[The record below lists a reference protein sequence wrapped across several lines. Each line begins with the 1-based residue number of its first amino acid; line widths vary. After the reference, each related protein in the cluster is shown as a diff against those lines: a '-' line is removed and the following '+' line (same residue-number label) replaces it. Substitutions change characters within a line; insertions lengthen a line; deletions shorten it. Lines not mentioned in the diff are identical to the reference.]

1 MKKYLLGINL
11 FLSILSFAQT
21 EQPVLNWKASNMLH
35 DYLNT
40 MMHDQYAERKQTFQ
54 KAITSIP
61 SFEEYRQHV
70 KQSVK
75 KIFGTLPEKTALEPM
90 ITGWKACK
98 GYRIE
103 KIVYQSLPGHH
114 VTANLYIP
122 NGTGKFPAVLF
133 FCGHEAE
140 SKATSTYLQTSVLL
154 VRNGFMVMLID
165 PISQGERYQLVDS
178 TGHPLTRGGTTE
190 HTLLNGLDNLLGTSV
205 AGDEF
210 WDNERG
216 MDYLMTRV
224 ETDTSRVGCMGN
236 SGGGMQVIYFA
247 ALEDRI
253 KFAVPCSYLS
263 SREITM
269 EESGPA
275 DGCAQVP
282 DEGKYYLEM
291 QDYLLCMAPKPLM
304 VLAGRYDFINYR
316 GTAEA
321 FGDIRQVYRLFGKP
335 DLCRLYT
342 YADGHGISAPKREAG
357 VRWLRAMMY
366 RDTIFKQEEIEELPG
381 EKDLMASA
389 QGQVTTSFTDELTIE
404 QRDRDLYDALSK
416 TRTNFLASSKE
427 VIRGKVLELL
437 HIRETDLEVPCNSS
451 FLGMQQHGGVC
462 YRTYILRMGMEPP
475 IPVLIALPEIP
486 AKNIVILLHEKG
498 KKYLLDSVVL
508 LHKYLSVGSVVV
520 MADLRGMGES
530 EDKELYNDP
539 KYCNREYCNAMLSL
553 HIGKNLPGM
562 RVSDIQT
569 IVQFIQSRY
578 DSSQLK
584 VSIQAWGTAVVPAIY
599 YTYLNKHIQHV
610 WLEGGIRSYREL
622 MDHPLMKDAYSYI
635 VPDVCNYFDLEN
647 LIENKL

>member
-1 MKKYLLGINL
+1 MKKYFLGINL
-11 FLSILSFAQT
+11 FLSILSFSQT

-35 DYLNT
+35 DYLNAL
-40 MMHDQYAERKQTFQ
+40 MHDQYAERKQTFK
-54 KAITSIP
+54 KAITSIS
-61 SFEEYRQHV
+61 SFEEYRQHI

-75 KIFGTLPEKTALEPM
+75 KIFGTQPKKTALEPM
-90 ITGWKACK
+90 ITGWKAYK

-103 KIVYQSLPGHH
+103 KIIYESLPGHH

-122 NGTGKFPAVLF
+122 SGEGKFPAVLF

-140 SKATSTYLQTSVLL
+140 SKATMSYQQTAVLL
-154 VRNGFMVMLID
+154 VRNGFIVMLID

-178 TGHPLTRGGTTE
+178 KGHPLTKGGTTE

-210 WDNERG
+210 WDNEQG
-216 MDYLMTRV
+216 MAYLMTRV
-224 ETDTSRVGCMGN
+224 ETDTARVGCMGN
-236 SGGGMQVIYFA
+236 SGGGMQAIYFA
-247 ALEDRI
+247 ALDDRI

-269 EESGPA
+269 DETGPA

-282 DEGKYYLEM
+282 DEGKYHLEM
-291 QDYLLCMAPKPLM
+291 QDYLFCIAPKPLM
-304 VLAGRYDFINYR
+304 VLAGRYDFINYW
-316 GTAEA
+316 GTVAA
-321 FGDIRQVYRLFGKP
+321 FSELQQVYQLFGKP
-335 DLCRLYT
+335 DLCRLFT

-366 RDTIFKQEEIEELPG
+366 RDTIFKQEEIEVLPG

-389 QGQVTTSFTDELTIE
+389 QGQITNSYKDELTIV
-404 QRDRDLYDALSK
+404 QRDRDMYDTLSK
-416 TRTNFLASSKE
+416 ARTNFLATSNE
-427 VIRGKVLELL
+427 VIREKVLELL
-437 HIRETDLEVPCNSS
+437 QIRETDLEVPCDSS
-451 FLGMQQHGGVC
+451 FLGMQQHGGIS
-462 YRTYILRMGMEPP
+462 YRTYILRKGMEPP
-475 IPVLIALPEIP
+475 IPVLLALPEIP
-486 AKNIVILLHEKG
+486 VKNIVILLHERG

-508 LHKYLSVGSVVV
+508 LYKYLSEGSVVV

-539 KYCNREYCNAMLSL
+539 KYCNREYRNAMLSL

-599 YTYLNKHIQHV
+599 YTYLNKHIEHV

-635 VPDVCNYFDLEN
+635 VPDVSNYFDLEN